1 MNNSTPQQQKNVSQ
15 FIVDTLA
22 DAGVKNIYAITGDSL
37 NALTDAISKDG
48 RIKFIHVRHEE
59 SAAFA
64 ASTEAQLTGKL
75 AVCAGSSGPGHV
87 HLVNGLYDAKRA
99 FAPVLAIA
107 STCPSAMFGT
117 QYFQETK
124 PELLFENCSLYNH
137 MAANPAQVPPMI
149 QAGMQTA
156 VSRGGVAVVAIPGD
170 INEATVPK
178 GSVAAPLIT
187 ERLATPSNEEIEKC
201 ASLLNNAEKVTIY
214 AGSGAAQVPDKLAA
228 LADKLKAPLV
238 TTFKSQLQLTKDSP
252 NYVGH
257 LGFLGMW
264 SASDAMD
271 RSDVILVIGNNFP
284 YSGVLPEGKQI
295 IQVDVRPENIGIH
308 WHTNFGI
315 RADAG
320 KFIDALMPKIS
331 DKTDTAHL
339 DKALAD
345 YAIIKAKMH
354 EPVTNPG
361 HKNCV
366 RPEYVFDMLNR
377 LADKDA
383 IFTVD
388 TGMNCVWAA
397 HYLDAADGRTMIG
410 SFTHGSMANA
420 MPQAIGAAVTCPDRQ
435 VISLSGD
442 GGLTMLMG
450 DLLTII
456 QYNLPV
462 KILVADNRSLAFVK
476 WEMELAGFK
485 PSEVSLHNPDFADM
499 AKAIGFEAW
508 TVDEPSALD
517 SAMKQWLAA
526 KGPALLS
533 VVTDENAASFTFSQK
548 LMQGA
553 KPGNTLSNF
562 MAPGV

>member
-1 MNNSTPQQQKNVSQ
+1 MDSQTSSPKNVSQ

-22 DAGVKNIYAITGDSL
+22 DAGVKNLYAITGDSL
-37 NALTDAISKDG
+37 NALTDAISNDG
-48 RIKFIHVRHEE
+48 RIRFIHVRHEE
-59 SAAFA
+59 TAAFA
-64 ASTEAQLTGKL
+64 ASAEAQLTRRL

-87 HLVNGLYDAKRA
+87 HLVNGLYDANRS

-107 STCPSAMFGT
+107 STCPSTMIGT

-124 PELLFENCSLYNH
+124 PALLFENCSVYNQI
-137 MAANPAQVPPMI
+137 AVSAGQVAPMLQSAM
-149 QAGMQTA
+149 QAA

-170 INEATVPK
+170 IN
-178 GSVAAPLIT
+178 SVAIPSGAQASPLLT
-187 ERLATPSNEEIEKC
+187 TRLSEPSDEEIEQC
-201 ASLLNNAEKVTIY
+201 VQLLNNAQNVTIY
-214 AGSGAAQVPDKLAA
+214 AGSGASKAVGELSQLATR
-228 LADKLKAPLV
+228 LKAPLV
-238 TTFKSQLQLTKDSP
+238 TTFKSQLELTIDSP
-252 NYVGH
+252 TYVGH
-257 LGFLGMW
+257 LGYLGMW
-264 SASDAMD
+264 SASDAID

-308 WHTNFGI
+308 WHTNLGI
-315 RADAG
+315 RSDAG
-320 KFIDALMPKIS
+320 KFIDAILPEIVE
-331 DKTDTAHL
+331 KTDSSHL

-345 YAIIKAKMH
+345 YATIKAKMQQ
-354 EPVTNPG
+354 PVDNPG
-361 HKNCV
+361 KKGAV
-366 RPEYVFDMLNR
+366 RPEYVFAMLNR
-377 LADKDA
+377 FADDDA

-397 HYLDAADGRTMIG
+397 HYLEPAKGRTMIG

-420 MPQAIGAAVTCPDRQ
+420 MPQAIGAAVTSPSRQ

-450 DLLTII
+450 DLLTIV
-456 QYNLPV
+456 QYQLPV

-476 WEMELAGFK
+476 WEMELAGFN
-485 PSEVSLHNPDFADM
+485 PSEVSLQNPDFADM

-508 TVDEPSALD
+508 TVDDSGELE
-517 SAMKQWLAA
+517 SAMKKWLNA

-533 VVTDENAASFTFSQK
+533 VATDDDAASFTFSQK
-548 LMQGA
+548 LMENA
-553 KPGNTLSNF
+553 NPGNSLSNF

>member
-1 MNNSTPQQQKNVSQ
+1 MENSSTPKKNVSQ
-15 FIVDTLA
+15 FLVDTLA

-64 ASTEAQLTGKL
+64 ASAEAQLTGKL

-87 HLVNGLYDAKRA
+87 HLVNGLYDAKRS

-107 STCPSAMFGT
+107 STCPSTMIGT

-124 PELLFENCSLYNH
+124 PELLFENCSVYNQ
-137 MAANPAQVPPMI
+137 MAVSPGQVPPMI
-149 QAGMQTA
+149 QAGMQAA

-170 INEATVPK
+170 INSEAVPE

-187 ERLATPSNEEIEKC
+187 ERLSSPSEEEIEKC
-201 ASLLNNAEKVTIY
+201 AELLNNAKNVTIY
-214 AGSGAAQVPDKLAA
+214 AGSGAAKVSDRLAA

-238 TTFKSQLQLTKDSP
+238 TTFKSQLELTKNSP
-252 NYVGH
+252 NYIGH

-264 SASDAMD
+264 SATNAMD
-271 RSDVILVIGNNFP
+271 RSDVILIIGNNFP
-284 YSGVLPEGKQI
+284 YAGVVPDGKQI

-308 WHTNFGI
+308 WHTTLGV
-315 RADAG
+315 RSDSG
-320 KFIDALMPKIS
+320 LFIDSLMPKINA
-331 DKTDTAHL
+331 KTDSSHL
-339 DKALAD
+339 DKALSD
-345 YAIIKAKMH
+345 YATIKTKMH
-354 EPVTNPG
+354 EPVENPG
-361 HKNCV
+361 KKDCV

-388 TGMNCVWAA
+388 TGMNCVWSA
-397 HYLDAADGRTMIG
+397 HYLEAAEGRTMIG

-456 QYNLPV
+456 QYGLPV
-462 KILVADNRSLAFVK
+462 KILIADNRSLAFVK
-476 WEMELAGFK
+476 WEMELAGFN

-508 TVDEPSALD
+508 TVNEPEALEP
-517 SAMKQWLAA
+517 AMQQWLAA

-533 VVTDENAASFTFSQK
+533 VVTDENAASFTFSQQ
-548 LMQGA
+548 MMDSA
-553 KPGNTLSNF
+553 KPGNVLSNF
-562 MAPGV
+562 MAPGA

>member
-1 MNNSTPQQQKNVSQ
+1 MSVAR

-37 NALTDAISKDG
+37 NALTDEISKDG
-48 RIKFIHVRHEE
+48 RIRFIHVRHEE

-64 ASTEAQLTGKL
+64 ASAEAQLTGRL

-87 HLVNGLYDAKRA
+87 HLVNGLYDAKRS

-107 STCPSAMFGT
+107 STCPSAMMGT

-124 PELLFENCSLYNH
+124 PGLLFENCSVYNQ
-137 MAANPAQVPPMI
+137 MAVSPAQVAPMMQGAM
-149 QAGMQTA
+149 QAA
-156 VSRGGVAVVAIPGD
+156 VSHGGVAVVAIPGD
-170 INEATVPK
+170 INQAPVPP
-178 GSVAAPLIT
+178 GSTAAPLVT
-187 ERLATPSNEEIEKC
+187 ERLSGPSRDEIDRC
-201 ASLLNNAEKVTIY
+201 MSLLDGADRVTIY
-214 AGSGAAQVPDKLAA
+214 AGSGAARASDRLAS
-228 LADKLKAPLV
+228 LADKLAAPLV
-238 TTFKSQLQLTKDSP
+238 TTFKSQLQLAGHSP
-252 NYVGH
+252 NYIGH
-257 LGFLGMW
+257 LGYLGMW
-264 SASDAMD
+264 SASDAME

-284 YSGVLPEGKQI
+284 YAGVLPQGKQI
-295 IQVDVRPENIGIH
+295 IQVDVRAENIGIH
-308 WHTNFGI
+308 WHTNLGI

-320 KFIDALMPKIS
+320 LFIDAILPEIS
-331 DKTDTAHL
+331 AKTDRSHL

-345 YAIIKAKMH
+345 YGIIKTRMR
-354 EPVTNPG
+354 EPVDHPG
-361 HKNCV
+361 RQNCV
-366 RPEYVFDMLNR
+366 RPEYVFATLNR
-377 LADKDA
+377 MADSNA

-397 HYLDAADGRTMIG
+397 HYLEASAGRTMIG

-462 KILVADNRSLAFVK
+462 KILIADNRSLAFVK
-476 WEMELAGFK
+476 WEMELAGFN
-485 PSEVSLHNPDFADM
+485 PSEVSLHNPDFAVM
-499 AKAIGFEAW
+499 ARAIGFEAW
-508 TVDEPSALD
+508 TVDEPAALEG
-517 SAMKQWLAA
+517 AMTQWIAA

-533 VVTDENAASFTFSQK
+533 VVTDDNAASFTFSQK
-548 LMQGA
+548 LMDGA
-553 KPGNTLSNF
+553 KPGNNISNF
-562 MAPGV
+562 AAPGS